1 MSFTIW
7 LVEIE
12 AHLFFR
18 DHTCKFWVASW
29 YIFVLSQIIL
39 GMSGSTQRTSQT
51 WWILTT
57 LSCYSKTLAGNISP
71 LTVALHRLTQPCRSI
86 PEPFTCDISQ
96 WNCQK
101 VDQKS
106 WLINLKVN
114 YWLKTLCERLSRR
127 RSRPQAFS
135 NIAGDLG
142 YFIRSWFPFR
152 QKLKTPLFMYVC
164 LSLYFVNEHLA
175 FHSL

>member
-1 MSFTIW
+1 MGWKSKHIHFSVTIHIKFGW
-7 LVEIE
+7 LVLHFWPASNHIGHVWLYPK
-12 AHLFFR
+12 AH
-18 DHTCKFWVASW
+18 
-29 YIFVLSQIIL
+29 
-39 GMSGSTQRTSQT
+39 RTSQT
-51 WWILTT
+51 WWFLTAI
-57 LSCYSKTLAGNISP
+57 SCYSKTLAGNISP
-71 LTVALHRLTQPCRSI
+71 LTVALHRLTQPCCSI
-86 PEPFTCDISQ
+86 PKPFTCDISQ

-114 YWLKTLCERLSRR
+114 YWLKILCERLSRR
-127 RSRPQAFS
+127 RSRPQEFS

-152 QKLKTPLFMYVC
+152 QKLKTPLFIYVC